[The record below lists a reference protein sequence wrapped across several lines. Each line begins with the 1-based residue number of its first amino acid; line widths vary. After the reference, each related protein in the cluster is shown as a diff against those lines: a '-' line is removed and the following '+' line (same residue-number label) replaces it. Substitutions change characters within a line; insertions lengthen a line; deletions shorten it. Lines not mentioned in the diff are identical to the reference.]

1 MDFVVIETD
10 ENRPVFPQKLPEQRE
25 SGIHHAEP
33 AIVSVE
39 RFALLADYLA
49 QPLTDDRAVDVV
61 VVGPTLVARVVR
73 RIDVDA
79 LDLSRVVGKERFE
92 RDEVIAP

>member
-1 MDFVVIETD
+1 MSIE
-10 ENRPVFPQKLPEQRE
+10 RLILFP
-25 SGIHHAEP
+25 
-33 AIVSVE
+33 
-39 RFALLADYLA
+39 DYLT